1 MTVLVTGAAGFVGAH
16 LIKELHDKGESV
28 VGVDNFNDYYS
39 PELKRARAKA
49 LIPNGVSIIEL
60 DLANNR
66 DVARILGDLKPKT
79 VFHLA
84 AQAGV
89 RLPLA
94 KNSMYVDSNLLG
106 FSNVLTESV
115 KNKVSNFI
123 YASSSSVYGNS
134 TNTPYSE
141 SDHNISPIS
150 FYGATKLSN
159 EFLAS
164 ALVRGSQ
171 TRSRGL
177 RFFTVYGPWGRPDMA
192 YFRLADSLINQN
204 EFNLFGKGD
213 AIRDF
218 TYIDDTVKSTIAL
231 GSQLDQDHHE
241 GYADVVNI
249 AGGKP
254 SSMLELISMFEKISG
269 SKLRI
274 KFNEK
279 IEKDVKQTIADS
291 AKLQNL
297 INFIPEISLE
307 DGVSRVFEWAK
318 SELVASSIESWAK
331 SVD

>member
-1 MTVLVTGAAGFVGAH
+1 
-16 LIKELHDKGESV
+16 
-28 VGVDNFNDYYS
+28 
-39 PELKRARAKA
+39 
-49 LIPNGVSIIEL
+49 
-60 DLANNR
+60 
-66 DVARILGDLKPKT
+66 
-79 VFHLA
+79 
-84 AQAGV
+84 
-89 RLPLA
+89 
-94 KNSMYVDSNLLG
+94 
-106 FSNVLTESV
+106 
-115 KNKVSNFI
+115 
-123 YASSSSVYGNS
+123 
-134 TNTPYSE
+134 
-141 SDHNISPIS
+141 
-150 FYGATKLSN
+150 
-159 EFLAS
+159 
-164 ALVRGSQ
+164 
-171 TRSRGL
+171 
-177 RFFTVYGPWGRPDMA
+177 MA

-231 GSQLDQDHHE
+231 GSQLDQDHLE